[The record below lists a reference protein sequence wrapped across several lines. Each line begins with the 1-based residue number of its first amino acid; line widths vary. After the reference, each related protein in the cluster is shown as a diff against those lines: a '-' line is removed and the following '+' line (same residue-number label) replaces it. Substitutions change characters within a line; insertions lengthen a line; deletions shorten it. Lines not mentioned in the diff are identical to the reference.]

1 MPRNREVFSTG
12 IYSEDA
18 EDENHFDCH
27 EFDTSQPLEDANLL
41 IVSNGGVPKVVIDQ
55 DGNISAGSINGI
67 DPASQVF
74 ASGSFTTAG
83 GDANESI
90 TVTGA
95 LSSDLAF
102 VQMHTLGLTPRTL
115 LTAQSA
121 SNAINL
127 VFSDDPSTDHV
138 VKWMLLRASS

>member
-1 MPRNREVFSTG
+1 MQRRVSKPTDLGRQNTAFE
-12 IYSEDA
+12 Y
-18 EDENHFDCH
+18 
-27 EFDTSQPLEDANLL
+27 DTDGAFNESGDKLASWKNNGVEKAYIDKDGALS
-41 IVSNGGVPKVVIDQ
+41 VSSV
-55 DGNISAGSINGI
+55 NGI

-90 TVTGA
+90 VVTGA

-102 VQMHTLGLTPRTL
+102 VQMHTIGLTPRTL
-115 LTAQSA
+115 LTAQAA